1 MPARESWL
9 LVRALVALAALAAT
23 TNAQECATVSGVRT
37 LDFTASTGVGF
48 SHAMPGATTGDM
60 LFARKPTAADLRREA
75 FLARG
80 AGELLAVSAEPDA
93 QLQLPDLILER
104 GQRHTV
110 LWPLNGT
117 CALKAYEAVFAL
129 VPTAGFFVRD
139 ADAQTTAVLVPN
151 TFNQAS
157 LQYTCADAALGAKPG
172 TIYVAQAPTARVL
185 TTASTPASAVQ
196 LRATH
201 AAATAYPESLVLH
214 VEPGYAGAGGAG
226 FAQRVGTAGAWAA
239 QTEVRARLVAG
250 SAQPTPAHM
259 ALLLTRGELRTDADW
274 SGLVC
279 GTPAAAGATHASYD
293 VCRGGGGAPSHAQ
306 VVDGLVVPLWRD
318 DCCSLLQPRAAV
330 ASVSGGGLVATATLG
345 TGAGALWAYPALAQT
360 RRLCTPG
367 ADTATQVFPCRWPD
381 ALASPWPTDDGT
393 AGPYFFD
400 QVLVPERGWVLV
412 CVGGGAKIAHAAGLQ
427 AAPNAPADAYAFT
440 AGAFVHG
447 DTGPRGA
454 CAHTCP
460 AGDTYTNVR
469 GELAWTPAVPAGE
482 DAAQQLWLYAVFMLG
497 DSDACLQHAC
507 DASALDA
514 HGPAYLATERAVHA
528 LTLFPGTELD
538 LVAPQSGTRRRV
550 ALGAPKTVPRATA
563 LQRLRA
569 LALRPRFVHL
579 PGGVAPLPANV
590 RRRLLAVAS
599 DAPRAEGAVAA
610 REVLGVDPLDMIEH
624 AVCRVSKGTECRALR
639 ADFDA
644 GTRERYC
651 RPETEII
658 AELQPVFARAIPR
671 YQVMV
676 TGVERPQF
684 DALCVQAGPG
694 RLLLQDQ
701 AAIYE
706 QSAKLVVSSTG
717 EIKGIYFLESV
728 LKDKGINSIKAE
740 EGRSLRSVV
749 RSCATVSDFTNTDCG
764 MVPETKSEE
773 WPWGISALIVFAAVL
788 IAGMAVFLVTLRCRA
803 AQRAPSGPCAPEEN
817 TLLPPPQM
825 QYALP
830 PPMQYAPPPMQ
841 YAPPQMHCAPPR
853 VQPYPP
859 RSAYMQMPH

>member
-1 MPARESWL
+1 MPLRDCWL
-9 LVRALVALAALAAT
+9 LVRALVAVAALAAT
-23 TNAQECATVSGVRT
+23 TNAQECATVSAVRT
-37 LDFTASTGVGF
+37 LDLTASAGPGF
-48 SHAMPGATTGDM
+48 SHAVPGASAGDV
-60 LFARKPTAADLRREA
+60 LFARQPTAADVRREA

-80 AGELLAVSAEPDA
+80 AGQLLAVTAEPDA

-117 CALKAYEAVFAL
+117 CALKAYEAAFAL

-185 TTASTPASAVQ
+185 TTASTPVSAVE

-250 SAQPTPAHM
+250 SAQPTPAHGAHM

-400 QVLVPERGWVLV
+400 KVLVPERGWVLV
-412 CVGGGAKIAHAAGLQ
+412 CVGGGAKFAHAAGLQ

-440 AGAFVHG
+440 AGAFVYG

-469 GELAWTPAVPAGE
+469 GELAWTPAVPADE

-497 DSDACLQHAC
+497 DSDACLLHAC

-514 HGPAYLATERAVHA
+514 HAPAYLATERAVHA

-538 LVAPQSGTRRRV
+538 LVAPLSGTRRRF

-579 PGGVAPLPANV
+579 PGGVAALPAKV

-624 AVCRVSKGTECRALR
+624 AVCRASGGKECRALR

-644 GTRERYC
+644 GTREGYC
-651 RPETEII
+651 RPETELI
-658 AELQPVFARAIPR
+658 AELQPVFARAIPQ

-676 TGVERPQF
+676 TGVARPQYH
-684 DALCVQAGPG
+684 ALCVQAGPG
-694 RLLLQDQ
+694 RLLLEDQ

-706 QSAKLVVSSTG
+706 SSAKLVVSATG
-717 EIKGIYFLESV
+717 EIKNIYFLESV

-740 EGRSLRSVV
+740 DGRSLRSVV
-749 RSCATVSDFTNTDCG
+749 RACETVSDFTSEDCG
-764 MVPETKSEE
+764 MVPATKSEA
-773 WPWGISALIVFAAVL
+773 WPWGIWALIVFAAVL
-788 IAGMAVFLVTLRCRA
+788 IAGMAFFLVTWRCRA
-803 AQRAPSGPCAPEEN
+803 AQRAPCAPGAPEED
-817 TLLPPPQM
+817 TLLQQPQMPYAPPPQM
-825 QYALP
+825 QYAP
-830 PPMQYAPPPMQ
+830 PPQMQYAPPPM
-841 YAPPQMHCAPPR
+841 H
-853 VQPYPP
+853 PYPP
-859 RSAYMQMPH
+859 RSGYMQMPH

>member
-1 MPARESWL
+1 MPPRRRWL
-9 LVRALVALAALAAT
+9 LPWALAALAALAAPT
-23 TNAQECATVSGVRT
+23 RAQECATVSAVRT
-37 LDFTASTGVGF
+37 LDLTASAGPGF
-48 SHAMPGATTGDM
+48 SHAVPGASAGDV
-60 LFARKPTAADLRREA
+60 LFARKPTAADVRREA

-80 AGELLAVSAEPDA
+80 AGQLLAVSAEPDA

-117 CALKAYEAVFAL
+117 CALKAYEAAFAL
-129 VPTAGFFVRD
+129 VPTAGFFARD
-139 ADAQTTAVLVPN
+139 TDTQTTAVLVPDA
-151 TFNQAS
+151 FNQAS
-157 LQYTCADAALGAKPG
+157 LQYTCADAGLGAKPG
-172 TIYVAQAPTARVL
+172 TIYVAQAATARVL
-185 TTASTPASAVQ
+185 TTASTPASAVE
-196 LRATH
+196 LRETH
-201 AAATAYPESLVLH
+201 ATATAFSESLVLH
-214 VEPGYAGAGGAG
+214 VEAGYAGAGGAG
-226 FAQRVGTAGAWAA
+226 FAQRVGAAGAWAA

-250 SAQPTPAHM
+250 SAQPTPAHGAHV

-274 SGLVC
+274 SALVC
-279 GTPAAAGATHASYD
+279 GTPAAGGATHASYAL
-293 VCRGGGGAPSHAQ
+293 CREGGGGGAPSNAK

-318 DCCSLLQPRAAV
+318 DCCSLLQPSAAV

-367 ADTATQVFPCRWPD
+367 ADTAAQVFPCRWPD

-393 AGPYFFD
+393 TGPYFFD
-400 QVLVPERGWVLV
+400 KVLVPERGWVLV
-412 CVGGGAKIAHAAGLQ
+412 CVGDGVKFAHAAGLQ
-427 AAPNAPADAYAFT
+427 AAPNAPADAYVFT
-440 AGAFVHG
+440 AGAFVFG
-447 DTGPRGA
+447 DAAARGA

-460 AGDTYTNVR
+460 AGDTYTNMR
-469 GELAWTPAVPAGE
+469 GELAWTPAVAAGE

-497 DSDACLQHAC
+497 DSDACLHHAC

-514 HGPAYLATERAVHA
+514 HEPAYLATERTVHA

-538 LVAPQSGTRRRV
+538 VVAPLAGTRRRF

-569 LALRPRFVHL
+569 LARHPRFVHL
-579 PGGVAPLPANV
+579 AGGVSPLPANV

-599 DAPRAEGAVAA
+599 DAPRAEGAVAT

-624 AVCRVSKGTECRALR
+624 AVCRASGGKNCRALR

-676 TGVERPQF
+676 TGVARPQYH
-684 DALCVQAGPG
+684 ALCVQAAPR

-706 QSAKLVVSSTG
+706 QSAKLVVSATG

-728 LKDKGINSIKAE
+728 LKDKNINSIKAE

-749 RSCATVSDFTNTDCG
+749 RACASQADFASEDCG
-764 MVPETKSEE
+764 MVPATKSEP
-773 WPWGISALIVFAAVL
+773 WPWGIWALIVFAAVL
-788 IAGMAVFLVTLRCRA
+788 IAGMAVFLVARRCWAAPRA
-803 AQRAPSGPCAPEEN
+803 TSGPCAPEED

-825 QYALP
+825 PYAQPQMQYP
-830 PPMQYAPPPMQ
+830 PPQMQYAQ
-841 YAPPQMHCAPPR
+841 PQMH
-853 VQPYPP
+853 PYRPC
-859 RSAYMQMPH
+859 SGFMQMTH

>member
-1 MPARESWL
+1 VELRE
-9 LVRALVALAALAAT
+9 
-23 TNAQECATVSGVRT
+23 
-37 LDFTASTGVGF
+37 
-48 SHAMPGATTGDM
+48 
-60 LFARKPTAADLRREA
+60 
-75 FLARG
+75 
-80 AGELLAVSAEPDA
+80 
-93 QLQLPDLILER
+93 
-104 GQRHTV
+104 
-110 LWPLNGT
+110 
-117 CALKAYEAVFAL
+117 
-129 VPTAGFFVRD
+129 
-139 ADAQTTAVLVPN
+139 
-151 TFNQAS
+151 
-157 LQYTCADAALGAKPG
+157 
-172 TIYVAQAPTARVL
+172 
-185 TTASTPASAVQ
+185 
-196 LRATH
+196 TH
-201 AAATAYPESLVLH
+201 ATATAYPESLVLN
-214 VEPGYAGAGGAG
+214 VEAGYAGAGGAG
-226 FAQRVGTAGAWAA
+226 FAQRVGAAGAWAA

-250 SAQPTPAHM
+250 SAQPTPAHGAHM

-293 VCRGGGGAPSHAQ
+293 VCRGGGGAPSNAK

-345 TGAGALWAYPALAQT
+345 TGASALWAYPALAQT

-367 ADTATQVFPCRWPD
+367 ADAATQVFPCRWPD
-381 ALASPWPTDDGT
+381 ALASPWPTEDGT

-400 QVLVPERGWVLV
+400 KVLVPERGWVLV
-412 CVGGGAKIAHAAGLQ
+412 CVGGGAKFAHAAGLQ

-447 DTGPRGA
+447 HTGPRGA

-538 LVAPQSGTRRRV
+538 LVAPLSGTRRRF
-550 ALGAPKTVPRATA
+550 ALAAPQTVPRATA

-569 LALRPRFVHL
+569 LALRPRLVHL
-579 PGGVAPLPANV
+579 PRGVSPLPANV

-624 AVCRVSKGTECRALR
+624 AVCRASGGTECQALR

-684 DALCVQAGPG
+684 HALCVQAGPG
-694 RLLLQDQ
+694 RLLLEDT
-701 AAIYE
+701 AAIYD

-749 RSCATVSDFTNTDCG
+749 RSCETVSDFTSEDCG
-764 MVPETKSEE
+764 MVPATKSEA
-773 WPWGISALIVFAAVL
+773 WPWGIWALIVFAAVL
-788 IAGMAVFLVTLRCRA
+788 IAGMAVFLVARRCCG
-803 AQRAPSGPCAPEEN
+803 APRTASGPCAPEED
-817 TLLPPPQM
+817 TLLPPQMPYAAAAQMPYAPAPQM
-825 QYALP
+825 PYAAAAQMP
-830 PPMQYAPPPMQ
+830 YAP
-841 YAPPQMHCAPPR
+841 APQM
-853 VQPYPP
+853 PYTQARMHPYRP
-859 RSAYMQMPH
+859 CSGYMQLAL